1 MGKDPAQP
9 LGKTVNRK
17 NTQQTGA
24 NDQKKQKREN
34 QENWEK
40 RKHLVH
46 SGLVR
51 VRNPLPEASEAGNLT
66 ISGCKTF
73 LIPHA
78 LLRFSLNDSIDPF
91 YPIDEK
97 IILTTSPK
105 AQQVR
110 TDQLK
115 LVDVVADVD
124 VGIEES
130 FGNGLESV
138 WQLLSH
144 R

>member
-1 MGKDPAQP
+1 M
-9 LGKTVNRK
+9 
-17 NTQQTGA
+17 
-24 NDQKKQKREN
+24 
-34 QENWEK
+34 
-40 RKHLVH
+40 
-46 SGLVR
+46 
-51 VRNPLPEASEAGNLT
+51 
-66 ISGCKTF
+66 
-73 LIPHA
+73 
-78 LLRFSLNDSIDPF
+78 
-91 YPIDEK
+91 
-97 IILTTSPK
+97 TTSPK

-144 R
+144 RYFTA

>member
-1 MGKDPAQP
+1 M
-9 LGKTVNRK
+9 NRK
-17 NTQQTGA
+17 NNQQTGD
-24 NDQKKQKREN
+24 NDQKKQEGKWGELGKAQTRSPFWTSQGPQPN
-34 QENWEK
+34 S
-40 RKHLVH
+40 R
-46 SGLVR
+46 
-51 VRNPLPEASEAGNLT
+51 ASEAGNLT
-66 ISGCKTF
+66 NSGWKTF

-138 WQLLSH
+138 WQLL
-144 R
+144 

>member
-1 MGKDPAQP
+1 M
-9 LGKTVNRK
+9 
-17 NTQQTGA
+17 
-24 NDQKKQKREN
+24 
-34 QENWEK
+34 
-40 RKHLVH
+40 
-46 SGLVR
+46 
-51 VRNPLPEASEAGNLT
+51 
-66 ISGCKTF
+66 
-73 LIPHA
+73 
-78 LLRFSLNDSIDPF
+78 
-91 YPIDEK
+91 
-97 IILTTSPK
+97 TTSPK

-124 VGIEES
+124 VGIKES

>member
-17 NTQQTGA
+17 NIQQTWA
-24 NDQKKQKREN
+24 NDQKKQEGK
-34 QENWEK
+34 
-40 RKHLVH
+40 
-46 SGLVR
+46 SGELGKAQTPFPFWTSQGPQPNSR
-51 VRNPLPEASEAGNLT
+51 ASEAGNLT
-66 ISGCKTF
+66 NSGWKTF

-91 YPIDEK
+91 HPIDEK